1 MRWLAAD
8 LRLRAWCRS
17 ACSLRC
23 RRSLATARSLF
34 PAQSLS
40 GLPVGVSLLPPHRMS
55 GELVKTALA
64 DRPSVKPLQ
73 SVSVSCRHRMGCRMM
88 SPLAACPPS
97 ASCAAIVLLACLP
110 VFSSASLIR
119 LVLPVLAMLAYSL
132 RLPPRLSCRRAG
144 RPSSRCHLVMRL
156 ACRRDTIADVIASFL
171 RSVATVPP
179 PPRLACAVGCLSC
192 RVCAILRA
200 VAIGTFRLV
209 AFVPRSHKPHW

>member
-97 ASCAAIVLLACLP
+97 ASCAAIVLLACPFSHPPRSSVSSCRLVLSPRRACRVSLRLP
-110 VFSSASLIR
+110 VSPHPLF
-119 LVLPVLAMLAYSL
+119 LPVLAMLAYSL
-132 RLPPRLSCRRAG
+132 RLPLPVPRVAG
-144 RPSSRCHLVMRL
+144 RGV
-156 ACRRDTIADVIASFL
+156 
-171 RSVATVPP
+171 
-179 PPRLACAVGCLSC
+179 PRLALISSCVPPAVS
-192 RVCAILRA
+192 A
-200 VAIGTFRLV
+200 FRLSPSRRAYRYTGCCGDGDRRMWGIRASV
-209 AFVPRSHKPHW
+209 S